1 MNKRELTR
9 EEIIGLIAEFRSEVK
24 KNTAKIEFF
33 NEKIE
38 ELTLLLKDAKSAP
51 KNEDVAAEGCRRRKK
66 EEKPRNP
73 YPLSK
78 WDKLI
83 LEAVKENGRPM
94 FSKDIYSKVMAK
106 AVETGITE
114 NMDVE
119 KQKAKIN
126 QCLVKLSGRR
136 ADLMK
141 MKYGG
146 RGYAYCITKVVGK
159 K

>member
-1 MNKRELTR
+1 M
-9 EEIIGLIAEFRSEVK
+9 K

-51 KNEDVAAEGCRRRKK
+51 KNEDVATEGCRRCKK

-78 WDKLI
+78 WDELI

-94 FSKDIYSKVMAK
+94 FSKDIY
-106 AVETGITE
+106 IT
-114 NMDVE
+114 
-119 KQKAKIN
+119 
-126 QCLVKLSGRR
+126 R
-136 ADLMK
+136 
-141 MKYGG
+141 
-146 RGYAYCITKVVGK
+146 
-159 K
+159 

>member
-1 MNKRELTR
+1 M
-9 EEIIGLIAEFRSEVK
+9 
-24 KNTAKIEFF
+24 
-33 NEKIE
+33 
-38 ELTLLLKDAKSAP
+38 KDIKSAS
-51 KNEDVAAEGCRRRKK
+51 KDENAAEGCRRRK

-78 WDKLI
+78 WDELI

-106 AVETGITE
+106 AVELGITE

-146 RGYAYCITKVVGK
+146 RGYAYCIIKVVGRK
-159 K
+159 